1 MVSEEKY
8 QHGTAPRPE
17 SAAYVQT
24 GDTTCTIVHI
34 VHIVPAAPHGTV
46 RLFRRAFGPTNGKAL
61 LLLVVHVSEAS
72 VSQST

>member
-34 VHIVPAAPHGTV
+34 VPAAPHGTV
-46 RLFRRAFGPTNGKAL
+46 RLFRRAFSPTNGKAL